1 MGIAKYNSAWK
12 EGTHPNG
19 VLSHATNAISPI
31 LRY

>member
-12 EGTHPNG
+12 EGIHPNG